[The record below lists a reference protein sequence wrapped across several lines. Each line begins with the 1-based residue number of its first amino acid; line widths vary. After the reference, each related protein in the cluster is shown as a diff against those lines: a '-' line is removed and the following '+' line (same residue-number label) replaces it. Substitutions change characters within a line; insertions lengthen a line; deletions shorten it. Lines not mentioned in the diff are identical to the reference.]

1 MAGKCWTS
9 LVLDETERVYWPSTG
24 QSHDYKRHGTTTLFA
39 ALEVTTRKDHRGP
52 FKTASPHRVS
62 RLHEQRHRGFSGPLA
77 SRHPRQPQHPLE
89 KRALAQ
95 GPPQRALSFHADKR
109 VLARS
114 GRGLVLDLQG
124 QSRSGASFTSPKQ
137 LQEHIDAYINAN
149 NVKAKPS
156 SGRRKRSVNADSKAA
171 VSPSSDFRY

>member
-1 MAGKCWTS
+1 MLYLGCRSCSMKPSACSGAGPA
-9 LVLDETERVYWPSTG
+9 RA
-24 QSHDYKRHGTTTLFA
+24 TTTSGMARQHCLRRSKSPPGKIIA
-39 ALEVTTRKDHRGP
+39 AHLKRRRRIEFLDFMNSVTAAP
-52 FKTASPHRVS
+52 
-62 RLHEQRHRGFSGPLA
+62 A